1 MWGKSPERIKEDSDI
16 ESEKE
21 EVLPTPADQDK
32 KRKKSKKD
40 KKKKKKKKKHKK
52 KKKQSSS
59 SDESSSE
66 DEWVEKDVLEVSLHS
81 SVVDTDPTW
90 IRTYSGPLYI
100 RNQTGKHRKNE
111 RQKV

>member
-81 SVVDTDPTW
+81 MIAVLW
-90 IRTYSGPLYI
+90 IRIQLGSVPIQDLCGSGS
-100 RNQTGKHRKNE
+100 
-111 RQKV
+111 RQVNIG

>member
-66 DEWVEKDVLEVSLHS
+66 DEWVEKDVLEVSLHGYRS
-81 SVVDTDPTW
+81 NLDPYLF
-90 IRTYSGPLYI
+90 RTFVYPDPD
-100 RNQTGKHRKNE
+100 R
-111 RQKV
+111 